1 MLHYLITPH
10 VNRHRYSVQ
19 LVLPVPY
26 DNLLKLELPT
36 WTPGSYVLRE
46 YAGRLTNIRAY
57 WEDNELPVRQ
67 VSKAQWVVDAA
78 EAPVSATL
86 RIEWEVFAYSVGI
99 HDAYL
104 DDDRGFINPST
115 LFLHPFNINE
125 PAEVFFDAPGWNV
138 QCALPL
144 RANAWQ
150 ARSLDELLDSPYT
163 LTPKDGHGAHIWT
176 VEACGVSH
184 QIVITGAN
192 SLNRDRVSS
201 DLRKIFETTIAF
213 WDPDEKK
220 PPFERYLLQMH
231 LGVGLYGGLE
241 HAAGTMLLED
251 PKVLPAEGE
260 TKPPK
265 DYIEFLTLAAHEYFH
280 AWLVKRLKPSCF
292 LPYDL
297 SKEVYSHDLWI
308 FEGFTSLYESII
320 PLRAGLID
328 EATYWDQFGR
338 RFNNALGREGFD
350 QMTLA
355 ESSFNAWIKLYR
367 QTKDSPY
374 SQTSYYAKGALA
386 AFLISDTLEQRS
398 NGEWSLEHVLQS
410 WFRGVR
416 SKITENNWSGLP
428 DGGFAELVFELT
440 GISIADVIEHWV
452 SKPNVDRSEWIAA
465 FSTALEHRG
474 KKLTLDANQNQAYA
488 LSGLKLRHSGAD
500 HELDYVPS
508 ASPAFEAGLFAGDV
522 PIALDGMRITFE
534 RFDRMVEACAGRIV
548 EIVFFRGDRLI
559 VRQLDLASPRSNAF
573 LMLLP
578 QRVIDLS

>member
-1 MLHYLITPH
+1 MFPAPFSEQDANYAEFTLVCQASRKIVLDSYSPHSLAGSSMLHYLITPH

-46 YAGRLTNIRAY
+46 YAGRLTNLRAY
-57 WEDNELPVRQ
+57 WEENELPVRQ

-115 LFLHPFNINE
+115 LFLHPFNTNE

-150 ARSLDELLDSPYT
+150 ARNLDELLDSPYT
-163 LTPKDGHGAHIWT
+163 LTPKDGHRAHIWT

-184 QIVITGAN
+184 QIVITGSN

-231 LGVGLYGGLE
+231 LGAGLYGGLE

-260 TKPPK
+260 ATPPK
-265 DYIEFLTLAAHEYFH
+265 DYIEFLTLAAHE
-280 AWLVKRLKPSCF
+280 
-292 LPYDL
+292 
-297 SKEVYSHDLWI
+297 
-308 FEGFTSLYESII
+308 
-320 PLRAGLID
+320 
-328 EATYWDQFGR
+328 
-338 RFNNALGREGFD
+338 
-350 QMTLA
+350 
-355 ESSFNAWIKLYR
+355 
-367 QTKDSPY
+367 
-374 SQTSYYAKGALA
+374 
-386 AFLISDTLEQRS
+386 
-398 NGEWSLEHVLQS
+398 
-410 WFRGVR
+410 
-416 SKITENNWSGLP
+416 
-428 DGGFAELVFELT
+428 
-440 GISIADVIEHWV
+440 
-452 SKPNVDRSEWIAA
+452 
-465 FSTALEHRG
+465 
-474 KKLTLDANQNQAYA
+474 
-488 LSGLKLRHSGAD
+488 
-500 HELDYVPS
+500 
-508 ASPAFEAGLFAGDV
+508 
-522 PIALDGMRITFE
+522 
-534 RFDRMVEACAGRIV
+534 
-548 EIVFFRGDRLI
+548 
-559 VRQLDLASPRSNAF
+559 
-573 LMLLP
+573 
-578 QRVIDLS
+578 